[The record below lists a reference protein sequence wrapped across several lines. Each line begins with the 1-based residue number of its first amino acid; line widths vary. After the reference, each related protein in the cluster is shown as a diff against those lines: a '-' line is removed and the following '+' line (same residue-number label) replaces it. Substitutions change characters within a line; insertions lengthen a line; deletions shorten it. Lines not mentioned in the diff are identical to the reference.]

1 MPMRPETCSEMLA
14 VIDCLYAAA
23 LDPAQWKPFLAA
35 AASMFGADN
44 AYVSESA
51 HDNATLEHVMLH
63 PLNWDAIS
71 VSRYIE
77 LMEEDPRM
85 PAFRSNP
92 YRPQHCRMVVSE
104 KRLHASRTYKEALKP
119 LGIEYTMVV
128 GIPGDNDITK
138 FLGFTRKQTTPAFKV
153 SDCDLMS
160 TLVPHLARSFAI
172 RRALDLKVPAPA
184 ILLPASVPR
193 CAETTEDAIRRLL
206 GLSPSHA
213 RLTALLMTGR
223 NVKEIAI
230 VLSITEGSTRQY
242 LRQIFKKTSTRRQ
255 ADLIRV
261 VGHALM
267 QNS

>member
-14 VIDCLYAAA
+14 VIDCLYTAA

-51 HDNATLEHVMLH
+51 HDSATLEHVMLH

-128 GIPGDNDITK
+128 GIPGDKDITK
-138 FLGFTRKQTTPAFKV
+138 FLGFTRKQTTSAFKV

-160 TLVPHLARSFAI
+160 TLVPHLARSF
-172 RRALDLKVPAPA
+172 
-184 ILLPASVPR
+184 
-193 CAETTEDAIRRLL
+193 AIRRLL